1 MKYFRLTI
9 GAVDTFLKDNLIN
22 ATLGF
27 NHSLIRSC
35 FLKMFPL
42 KGTPL
47 LWKIMFLH
55 AIFAFRE
62 VYFFH
67 SEQTGR

>member
-1 MKYFRLTI
+1 MKYLRLTI
-9 GAVDTFLKDNLIN
+9 GAVDTLLKDNFIN
-22 ATLGF
+22 ASLGF
-27 NHSLIRSC
+27 NHSLIRLC

-55 AIFAFRE
+55 AVFASR
-62 VYFFH
+62 
-67 SEQTGR
+67 